1 MGSDDIFKKRRA
13 DRKKRTHDFKTPK
26 ANSFLIITEGEKT
39 EPCYFNGFKK
49 MIEKNPIYR
58 DMVLI
63 HIENHVGETLYILNK
78 AEKFV
83 KRTGITNS
91 HIWCVYDK
99 DEYPAE
105 RFNQVEERIAK
116 LNQKQKNGVLFHAA
130 WSNQCIEFW
139 FILHFAYYHS
149 NTNREAYIKFIDE
162 KFRKLGF
169 KGYQK
174 NMKDTFDIIRKYGRE
189 EDAIRNAKR
198 IICENAGKKPSEIE
212 PGTRVYEIVEELRKY
227 I

>member
-1 MGSDDIFKKRRA
+1 MPKNARINNWKKQRQKEHIEKRGYRYYIFC
-13 DRKKRTHDFKTPK
+13 
-26 ANSFLIITEGEKT
+26 EGEKT
-39 EPCYFNGFKK
+39 EPCYFGGFKK
-49 MIEKNPIYR
+49 LIEKSPIYR

-63 HIENHVGETLYILNK
+63 HIENHVGETLYILDK

-83 KRTGITNS
+83 KRNGISNS

-99 DEYPAE
+99 DDYPAE

-149 NTNREAYIKFIDE
+149 NNNREAYIEFINE
-162 KFRKLGF
+162 KFRKLGCHA
-169 KGYQK
+169 YQK
-174 NMKDTFDIIRKYGRE
+174 NMQDTFDIIRKYGSE

-198 IICENAGKKPSEIE
+198 IIRENAGKKPSEIE
-212 PGTRVYEIVEELRKY
+212 PGTKVYEIVEELRKY